1 MVKNERT
8 AGVLGSGDTFK
19 QMCERIALKN
29 IPMRGTYQSLWRM
42 LSRKADQRN
51 YI

>member
-29 IPMRGTYQSLWRM
+29 IPMRGMYQEIDYKWPS
-42 LSRKADQRN
+42 
-51 YI
+51 

>member
-29 IPMRGTYQSLWRM
+29 IPMRGIYQEIDYM
-42 LSRKADQRN
+42 LPS
-51 YI
+51 